1 MDGVICTVPA
11 TDGSEAAPERAA
23 DIAIGQRIRLLREH
37 RRLTQAQL
45 ARAIGV
51 SYQQVYK
58 YERGI
63 DRLSVGRLVLIAT
76 ALAVSPHDLLDG
88 LSGPEE
94 GTGAARLPVIER
106 IRLLEAY
113 ADIPD
118 ADVRGRV
125 QGLVRSLAD
134 AAWVQPATTRS
145 AA

>member
-1 MDGVICTVPA
+1 MDGVICTTPA
-11 TDGSEAAPERAA
+11 AEGGEGAPERAA
-23 DIAIGQRIRLLREH
+23 DVAIGQRIRLLREH

-76 ALAVSPHDLLDG
+76 ALSVSPHDLLDG
-88 LSGPEE
+88 LSGTED

-118 ADVRGRV
+118 PDVRGRV

-134 AAWVQPATTRS
+134 ASWVQPETTRS